1 MEPPSEATTKALL
14 DTTRI
19 LDAFSDDPAAI
30 NMTDMVVETE
40 CELRKPGLGAIIIG
54 FNAEGK
60 PCGEG
65 HASFQGEEG
74 TDTDFDLTDAEIYR
88 MSELIDKLDKRG
100 MAA

>member
-1 MEPPSEATTKALL
+1 MEPPNETTTKAPV

-19 LDAFSDDPAAI
+19 LDAFSDDPASI

-54 FNAEGK
+54 FNEEGK

-65 HASFQGEEG
+65 HASFQGEDG
-74 TDTDFDLTDAEIYR
+74 TDFDLTDAEIYR